1 MKTNTQARDMRALQR
16 SVVKLRN
23 ELSES
28 HQKASLFR
36 KRVSRT
42 AGGFLMHLQ
51 SVKTER
57 DLLRK
62 SLKNFNE
69 NCCKQLRHIQKQDKE
84 IQALRQTLRQTAV
97 VKHGLH
103 LITRTKNGRRTTSI

>member
-1 MKTNTQARDMRALQR
+1 
-16 SVVKLRN
+16 
-23 ELSES
+23 
-28 HQKASLFR
+28 
-36 KRVSRT
+36 
-42 AGGFLMHLQ
+42 MHLQ